1 MWFGKMLRQSTE
13 NGRHVVGRES
23 SREVRAEVTH
33 FKLGGRDG
41 DFS

>member
-1 MWFGKMLRQSTE
+1 MLRQSTE
-13 NGRHVVGRES
+13 NGRYVVGRES
-23 SREVRAEVTH
+23 GREVRAEVTH